1 MTTTNEKH
9 IGEPSS
15 DSPNG
20 VKQNDQRAKFKGAAA
35 GQADKK
41 PVRSP
46 FSNPNT
52 NVRKTPPVS
61 KAAPVASPVSK
72 AAPAAP
78 SVPNGEGT
86 AKRTPRPPRRF
97 PGKKPQKKSGEISNN
112 IPVNIIPLGGMG
124 EIGKNMTAYECQGEI
139 IIVDCGVAFPDS
151 EMLGVDLVIPDF
163 SYIQRNFDKIK
174 ALFVTHGHEDHIG
187 GIPYL
192 LKSVNMPVYT
202 AKLTAAF
209 IEGKLEEHGILKK
222 STINVIKA
230 GQTVKIGPFSVEAI
244 TVSHSIPDALAFAI
258 TTPAGVFVQTG
269 DFKVDHTPIQGESID
284 LARFGEIGSRGVMA
298 LLCDSTNAE
307 RPGYTMSERKVGES
321 IHRIVESAA
330 GKRIIVATFA
340 SNLHRVQEIVDA
352 SVATGRKVAF
362 SGRSM
367 ENNVGRAVELG
378 YLKIPKGTLIE
389 VNQVNNFAH
398 DKVTLVTT
406 GSQGENMAALS
417 RMATGDHRQ
426 IKISEK
432 DLIILSSSPI
442 PGNEK
447 MINRVVN
454 NLMRLGADVIY
465 EAMYDIHVSGH
476 AFQDEIKLM
485 IGLTKPKFYVPV
497 HGEYKHLRKGAKLA
511 MDMRIPQSNIIFL
524 ENGSVLKFMNGQATT
539 GDTVTAG
546 DVMVDGLGVGDVG
559 SVVLRDRKHLA
570 EDGIVM
576 VCASVSGETGELI
589 CDPEVISRGFV
600 YVKEAEEL
608 MGEIKAVVRKT
619 IDFKD
624 KPQGRD
630 IGIVRNK
637 VRDSVSDLLWQKTK
651 RSPIVLPVI
660 LEVKR

>member
-1 MTTTNEKH
+1 MTISNEKRAAK
-9 IGEPSS
+9 PSS
-15 DSPNG
+15 DKPEG
-20 VKQNDQRAKFKGAAA
+20 TKQNAPRTNSGGAAA
-35 GQADKK
+35 GQANRNQPRGQNRNAKK
-41 PVRSP
+41 PPVDNREKKAVA
-46 FSNPNT
+46 NT
-52 NVRKTPPVS
+52 
-61 KAAPVASPVSK
+61 
-72 AAPAAP
+72 
-78 SVPNGEGT
+78 GEE
-86 AKRTPRPPRRF
+86 KPKQNRPQRRYNN
-97 PGKKPQKKSGEISNN
+97 GKKPQKTGGINNN
-112 IPVNIIPLGGMG
+112 IAVNIIPLGGMG

-163 SYIQRNFDKIK
+163 SYVQRNFDKVK

-187 GIPYL
+187 GIPYF
-192 LKSVNMPVYT
+192 LKTVNVPVYT

-230 GQTVKIGPFSVEAI
+230 GQVTKIGPFSVEAI
-244 TVSHSIPDALAFAI
+244 PVNHSIPDAFAFSI

-269 DFKVDHTPIQGESID
+269 DFKVDHTPIQGESIN
-284 LARFGEIGSRGVMA
+284 LARFGEIGSKGVMA

-321 IHRIVESAA
+321 IHRLVESGT

-352 SVATGRKVAF
+352 SVAAGRKVAF

-378 YLKIPKGTLIE
+378 YLRIPKGTLIE
-389 VNQVNNFAH
+389 VNQVNNQPF

-426 IKISEK
+426 IKISDK

-447 MINRVVN
+447 MVNRVVN
-454 NLMRLGADVIY
+454 NLMKLGADVIY

-485 IGLTKPKFYVPV
+485 IGLTKPKYYVPV

-511 MDMRIPQSNIIFL
+511 MDMRIPESNIVFL
-524 ENGSVLKFMNGQATT
+524 ENGSVLRFLNGKMIT
-539 GDTVTAG
+539 GDTVPAG

-576 VCASVSGETGELI
+576 VCASISGTTGTLLCE
-589 CDPEVISRGFV
+589 PEIISRGFV

-608 MGEIKAVVRKT
+608 MGEIKAVVRRT
-619 IDFKD
+619 IDASD
-624 KPQGRD
+624 IQQGKD
-630 IGIVRNK
+630 IGIARNK
-637 VRDSVSDLLWQKTK
+637 VRDAVSDLLWQKTK

-660 LEVKR
+660 LEVKK